1 MPGKSYVP
9 THKTTLDFE
18 HLSSDGEHMNQCIS
32 ARVVEGVRDQRRKS
46 ENADFQMFLSFC
58 LLLLRLPALVGD
70 AGDAAVMLHD
80 SHWQSSCHTCETGV
94 GLLSFS
100 SRSSNGKDKSTC
112 IDTLAIRH
120 LSKCDARCCDRPSA
134 VIQRVHS
141 GKALLSEMCVHNA

>member
-1 MPGKSYVP
+1 MITKRQ
-9 THKTTLDFE
+9 T
-18 HLSSDGEHMNQCIS
+18 
-32 ARVVEGVRDQRRKS
+32 S

-100 SRSSNGKDKSTC
+100 SRSSNGKEKSTC
-112 IDTLAIRH
+112 IDTQQSGILASVTR
-120 LSKCDARCCDRPSA
+120 A
-134 VIQRVHS
+134 VTGHRQ
-141 GKALLSEMCVHNA
+141 